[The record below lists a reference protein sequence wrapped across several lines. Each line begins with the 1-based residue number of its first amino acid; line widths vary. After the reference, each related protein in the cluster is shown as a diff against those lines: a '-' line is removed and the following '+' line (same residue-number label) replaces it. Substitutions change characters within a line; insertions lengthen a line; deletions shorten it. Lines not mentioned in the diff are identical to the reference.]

1 MSIVINGKSL
11 HDYIEEQKNSGNY
24 VEFIGGSTVTN
35 TYGNGKRVTLIN
47 NGSVIIHRNG
57 KRYQLHGE
65 RIEQRGNEWYVNGK
79 LFNFDEEIDF
89 EQSLIKIE
97 IKGEVQQLISQSGEV
112 TVNGDVNNLKTTSG
126 DVSCNYAMNI
136 NTVSG
141 DVTCKGKPQYV
152 NTVSGDI
159 NC

>member
-1 MSIVINGKSL
+1 MSIIINGKSL
-11 HDYIEEQKNSGNY
+11 HDYIQEQKESGNY
-24 VEFIGGSTVTN
+24 VEFMGGSTVQN
-35 TYGNGKRVTLIN
+35 IYNGGKPITLIK

-57 KRYQLHGE
+57 KKYQLCGE
-65 RIEQRGNEWYVNGK
+65 RIEQRGNEWYINGE
-79 LFNFDEEIDF
+79 LFNFDEEMDF

-97 IKGEVQQLISQSGEV
+97 IKGEVQQLITQSGEV

-126 DVSCNYAMNI
+126 DVSCDYAMNI

-159 NC
+159 NY

>member
-1 MSIVINGKSL
+1 MSIQINGKSL
-11 HDYIEEQKNSGNY
+11 HDYIEEQKESGNY
-24 VEFIGGSTVTN
+24 VEFMGGSTITN
-35 TYGNGKRVTLIN
+35 TFNGGRHVTLIN
-47 NGSVIIHRNG
+47 NGSVIIHRGG

-97 IKGEVQQLISQSGEV
+97 IKGEVQQLVTQSGDV
-112 TVNGDVNNLKTTSG
+112 MVNGNVGNVKTTSG
-126 DVSCNYAMNI
+126 DVSCGSAMNI
-136 NTVSG
+136 STVSG